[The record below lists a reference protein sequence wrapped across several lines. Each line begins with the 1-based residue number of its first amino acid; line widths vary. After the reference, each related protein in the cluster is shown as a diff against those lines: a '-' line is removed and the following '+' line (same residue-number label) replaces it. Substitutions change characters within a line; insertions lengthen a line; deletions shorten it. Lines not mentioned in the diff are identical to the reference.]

1 MPGVYFPK
9 SSPPRIT
16 IEKSGGGASS
26 RIPKLLWSVIF
37 DRFDLRDSQ
46 EKGVFLNVNENF
58 NYYK

>member
-1 MPGVYFPK
+1 MPGVYFQK

-26 RIPKLLWSVIF
+26 RIPMSLWKTIIE
-37 DRFDLRDSQ
+37 RFDLRDSQ
-46 EKGVFLNVNENF
+46 KKGVFLNVNGNF